1 MAQKIVWNIEL
12 RVLPF
17 RFVLRKA
24 IQIRRDMMKPVH
36 FAASRPVRIHILFT
50 LLCIVCV
57 SSTLSSQSFQFWSEH
72 PTEAEYIQALRLVDG
87 WIFQREFEYP
97 FLLLLEENARQRY
110 EGLTDLDARKKFI
123 ETYWKVNDPDP
134 LLEQNEW
141 LVEFVRR
148 CAYVREHFYIPRE
161 PFFDDRGRY
170 YLKFGEPKERA
181 TQLAGTY
188 TVTLL
193 GNIEFQTFI
202 AQLAAVTRTGDDVLG
217 HTSRYYQVYGNE
229 TWVYPAPGN
238 RPGDE
243 AVIHFIQEGEGY
255 RASLDLSDALAG
267 LRNSKNRVWYWSDM
281 VKKRAMQVMTP
292 QLVHASEDIINFEE
306 DLWAAFEMVKSMEGT
321 PNGGLGTGT
330 INLPGNIIAQVANPV
345 QKLSQKEIHHES
357 LVHSALT
364 DMPVSSYTPEKA
376 ANVIQM
382 DYAMSQ
388 FRGANGK
395 TRVEFSLLAPLRD
408 NLVETE
414 GAAFP
419 DVMPL
424 SFSCLLEDSLF
435 NPVQRDRTLCAF
447 PVQQAL
453 KSGVANAS
461 GCVGVYALP
470 QTGMLTVQVADTS
483 TGRVGYLRQS
493 VDIRDFRGE
502 ALQLSDIQLLA
513 ELEHPETQK
522 YTPVLIREEM
532 AMTPYPFVGIRND
545 IPVYCYFE
553 VYNLD
558 TGLESEAYDVTLAV
572 TRQQEQALLQRL
584 TSWIT
589 SRDKQSVSLSHTRMV
604 TDAMSRELLGVD
616 FSNLAEGSYQLEITV
631 QDALHP
637 TVATRISR
645 DIVIVD

>member
-1 MAQKIVWNIEL
+1 M
-12 RVLPF
+12 
-17 RFVLRKA
+17 
-24 IQIRRDMMKPVH
+24 
-36 FAASRPVRIHILFT
+36 
-50 LLCIVCV
+50 LLYIICM

-532 AMTPYPFVGIRND
+532 AMTPYPYPEIRKTT
-545 IPVYCYFE
+545 PVFCYFE